1 MAKAQEAVPPL
12 RQFMVATHF
21 HRAALKNNTQPQWD
35 VDKLIP
41 QIKALGAWGVRDGAT
56 WSGVEKSKGQYE
68 LPEADRHWVEQAT
81 GAGLKVVF
89 VLLYDNKI
97 YENPCDPD
105 AFANYAAF
113 MAKTFKSNPNV
124 IAFEIWNEPGNF
136 IMRKQYGGAWN
147 ALGDAPWLKQY
158 SILVDK
164 AATAIKKEN
173 PKVQVIAGAGVAPAM
188 AHLLDRYP
196 EAFKNVD
203 GLVEHPYTYRTPP
216 EVIPFGGPKNLERD
230 GISVADDKHSMES
243 LLKGESDRIEQ
254 KTGRRLPVW
263 VTEFG
268 YGTFTKQKKSA
279 LYAGFTDDA
288 QAAYH
293 TRALIQGLAHGVAIW
308 TVYDLVDDGT
318 DISDPEHNFG
328 LIRHDNSEPKPAYYA
343 LQRTAQLLGPDWK
356 SLGAAAD
363 TLKVE
368 FDPKVAGDKDPW
380 ANPNADPYA
389 ITGPQVYAYK
399 VPDGYVTFVWNA
411 GRLNADYKPPLG
423 TLTLGQPG
431 TIVSAECINLCTGEK
446 QTLKLKGQ
454 SAAGVPVGGEPV
466 AVKWTVK

>member
-1 MAKAQEAVPPL
+1 MPIICAKPSKNVVALAFSILAACSVSSSARADGETAPL

-56 WSGVEKSKGQYE
+56 WSGVEKVKGKYE
-68 LPEADRHWVEQAT
+68 LPEADRHWVDQAT

-113 MAKTFKSNPNV
+113 MAKTFKDNPNV

-173 PKVQVIAGAGVAPAM
+173 PKVQVIAGAGVAPPM

-230 GISVADDKHSMES
+230 GISVADEKHSMES
-243 LLKGESDRIEQ
+243 LLKGESDRLEQ
-254 KTGRRLPVW
+254 KTGRRLPV
-263 VTEFG
+263 
-268 YGTFTKQKKSA
+268 
-279 LYAGFTDDA
+279 
-288 QAAYH
+288 
-293 TRALIQGLAHGVAIW
+293 
-308 TVYDLVDDGT
+308 
-318 DISDPEHNFG
+318 
-328 LIRHDNSEPKPAYYA
+328 
-343 LQRTAQLLGPDWK
+343 
-356 SLGAAAD
+356 
-363 TLKVE
+363 
-368 FDPKVAGDKDPW
+368 
-380 ANPNADPYA
+380 
-389 ITGPQVYAYK
+389 
-399 VPDGYVTFVWNA
+399 
-411 GRLNADYKPPLG
+411 
-423 TLTLGQPG
+423 
-431 TIVSAECINLCTGEK
+431 
-446 QTLKLKGQ
+446 
-454 SAAGVPVGGEPV
+454 
-466 AVKWTVK
+466 